1 MGVTVTLKSNQSEL
15 REVCRGLMLLINL
28 RTTLESTSMKGIVLA
43 TTYSQHNTCC
53 RMYLHSDLAESLK
66 NRPGFSLL
74 VKTFHLLVKTIF
86 VQASNE
92 C

>member
-1 MGVTVTLKSNQSEL
+1 
-15 REVCRGLMLLINL
+15 MLLINL
-28 RTTLESTSMKGIVLA
+28 RATLESTSMKGIVPT
-43 TTYSQHNTCC
+43 TTYSQHNTYC
-53 RMYLHSDLAESLK
+53 RMYPHSSLAESLK